1 MGTTN
6 INQPVNQD
14 VVEIFQE
21 DYQVPVVMVKQ
32 DGPVTTHELPTMHGA
47 AFTEVLSDT
56 NYRKILSGPDEKRKR
71 VVITTD
77 GDLFISFTGATGSGL
92 RLHGAAAVQGQIEIT
107 YVGSIWVAA
116 VTGTV
121 NVGVLV
127 EYWAD

>member
-1 MGTTN
+1 MGTN
-6 INQPVNQD
+6 IDQPINQD

-56 NYRKILSGPDEKRKR
+56 AYRKILSGPDEKRKR

-77 GDLFISFTGATGSGL
+77 GDIFISFTGAAGSGL
-92 RLHGAAAVQGQIEIT
+92 RLDSAVGLIEIT
-107 YVGSIWVAA
+107 YVGNIWIAA